1 MKTLR
6 QLCIASVFVFSLAIP
21 AFAGEISTGIAPP
34 PAQSSTTSGQA
45 AVNGEISTGLTG
57 QEETGSSEATAA
69 DSATEIALNLLQ
81 SVLAL
86 F

>member
-6 QLCIASVFVFSLAIP
+6 QLCVALTFTLVLAITT
-21 AFAGEISTGIAPP
+21 FAGEIHTTVAPP
-34 PAQSSTTSGQA
+34 TPPSSQA
-45 AVNGEISTGLTG
+45 ATTQGEMQTTVTG
-57 QEETGSSEATAA
+57 QEEANSSEATAA

-81 SVLAL
+81 SVLSL

>member
-1 MKTLR
+1 MKNLGRLFCAVVFTLA
-6 QLCIASVFVFSLAIP
+6 LTIP
-21 AFAGEISTGIAPP
+21 AFAGDIQTTVTSPP
-34 PAQSSTTSGQA
+34 PAQPQTATLDGDMQ
-45 AVNGEISTGLTG
+45 TGLTG
-57 QEETGSSEATAA
+57 QAETDSSEATAA

>member
-1 MKTLR
+1 MKNLRRLFCAVVFTLA
-6 QLCIASVFVFSLAIP
+6 LTIP
-21 AFAGEISTGIAPP
+21 AFAGDMQTTVTSPP
-34 PAQSSTTSGQA
+34 PAQPQTATLDGDMQ
-45 AVNGEISTGLTG
+45 TGLTG
-57 QEETGSSEATAA
+57 QAETGSGEATAA

>member
-6 QLCIASVFVFSLAIP
+6 QFCAVVVFTLALAIP
-21 AFAGEISTGIAPP
+21 AFAGVMEIGSPAPP
-34 PAQSSTTSGQA
+34 PSQPQTAT
-45 AVNGEISTGLTG
+45 VNGEMPIGLTG

-69 DSATEIALNLLQ
+69 DSATEAVLNLLQ

>member
-6 QLCIASVFVFSLAIP
+6 QLCVASVFTLALSIP
-21 AFAGEISTGIAPP
+21 AFAGEIEIGKTTTPP
-34 PAQSSTTSGQA
+34 PSSQTATTQGDIQTT
-45 AVNGEISTGLTG
+45 VIG
-57 QEETGSSEATAA
+57 QEETDSGEATAA
-69 DSATEIALNLLQ
+69 DSATETALNLLQ

>member
-6 QLCIASVFVFSLAIP
+6 QLSVALVFTLALTIS
-21 AFAGEISTGIAPP
+21 AFAGEIEIGKTSPP
-34 PAQSSTTSGQA
+34 PSQPTQTATAQGEMHTT
-45 AVNGEISTGLTG
+45 VTG
-57 QEETGSSEATAA
+57 QEETGSGEVSAT

>member
-6 QLCIASVFVFSLAIP
+6 QLCVAVVFTLALSIST
-21 AFAGEISTGIAPP
+21 FAGEIDITKTSPP
-34 PAQSSTTSGQA
+34 PSQPQTAT
-45 AVNGEISTGLTG
+45 VNGDMQTGLTG
-57 QEETGSSEATAA
+57 QEETGSGEVSAT
-69 DSATEIALNLLQ
+69 DSATETVLNLLQ

>member
-1 MKTLR
+1 MKNLRRLSGALVFTLA
-6 QLCIASVFVFSLAIP
+6 LTLP
-21 AFAGEISTGIAPP
+21 TFAGDIQTGVAPP
-34 PAQSSTTSGQA
+34 PSQPAQTATLNGDIQTGVTGQA
-45 AVNGEISTGLTG
+45 
-57 QEETGSSEATAA
+57 ETGSSEATAA

>member
-6 QLCIASVFVFSLAIP
+6 QLCLALVFTFALVLP
-21 AFAGEISTGIAPP
+21 AFGGEISTTVAPP
-34 PAQSSTTSGQA
+34 PTAHAATTD
-45 AVNGEISTGLTG
+45 GEIQTGLTG
-57 QEETGSSEATAA
+57 QIETPSSEATAGG
-69 DSATEIALNLLQ
+69 SAAEVALNLLQ

>member
-6 QLCIASVFVFSLAIP
+6 QLCVAAVFVFALAIP
-21 AFAGEISTGIAPP
+21 AFAGEISTGVAPP
-34 PAQSSTTSGQA
+34 PSQPAQMAT
-45 AVNGEISTGLTG
+45 VNGEISTGITG